1 MVTSFWSVL
10 ILLVVGVIA
19 ASSVFELFSRL
30 YQESRHARQQLAAE
44 GETLESR
51 LAGVAESMM
60 NASAM
65 LALVQTEIEARAE
78 KARQLAAEVEERE
91 RLIELTQEQKDA
103 VAELK
108 STARRAGWQGFIIR
122 MDKALAPALRLAD
135 GDAVEFRFDT
145 RRAVPATC
153 RTPRRS
159 PTVQRPSRP
168 GTPAPA
174 AISSRIP
181 HE

>member
-44 GETLESR
+44 GETLETR

-103 VAELK
+103 VADVFRTELSGEGK
-108 STARRAGWQGFIIR
+108 RSFRWAVGLSVASL
-122 MDKALAPALRLAD
+122 AL
-135 GDAVEFRFDT
+135 GAVVT
-145 RRAVPATC
+145 ILVTLLVHPLT
-153 RTPRRS
+153 
-159 PTVQRPSRP
+159 
-168 GTPAPA
+168 
-174 AISSRIP
+174 
-181 HE
+181 